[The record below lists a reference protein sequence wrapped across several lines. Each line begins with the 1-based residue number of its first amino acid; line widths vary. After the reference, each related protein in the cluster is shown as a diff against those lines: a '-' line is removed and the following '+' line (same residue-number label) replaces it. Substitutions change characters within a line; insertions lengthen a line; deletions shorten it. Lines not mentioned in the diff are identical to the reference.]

1 MYHEKK
7 PILQGQA
14 IYMLTDEQINLMARS
29 LYNQFESERRKA
41 EDDSVLTPQET
52 MALIGVS
59 RTTLWQW
66 EHDKRNLQPHRVGK
80 KCFYFRREVYEYLKN
95 H

>member
-1 MYHEKK
+1 MSYEKQ
-7 PILQGQA
+7 PIVNGQA
-14 IYMLTDEQINLMARS
+14 IYMLTGEQIDLMARAF
-29 LYNQFESERRKA
+29 YKQFERERRKA

>member
-1 MYHEKK
+1 MSYEKQ
-7 PILQGQA
+7 PIVNGQA
-14 IYMLTDEQINLMARS
+14 IYMLTGEQIDLMARAF
-29 LYNQFESERRKA
+29 YEQFERERKQN

-66 EHDKRNLQPHRVGK
+66 EREKRNLQPHRVGK